1 LAIFKKKANEILPK
15 LKQKIGKGF
24 SELKQKFVEAFN
36 EVIGRYKS
44 TNLVCL
50 STDCRELYDLVNDG
64 NIQFVSG
71 SHNEV
76 NGTYKINLKCSRIH
90 LASRGFK
97 DSIGDIEYNQ
107 GNIRIGLRS
116 NGIPTNLFV
125 QLI

>member
-1 LAIFKKKANEILPK
+1 MTEGVNNILNKSITEKEAWEIIKP
-15 LKQKIGKGF
+15 
-24 SELKQKFVEAFN
+24 V
-36 EVIGRYKS
+36 
-44 TNLVCL
+44 
-50 STDCRELYDLVNDG
+50 CRELYDLVNDG

-76 NGTYKINLKCSRIH
+76 NGTYKINLKCSHIH

-107 GNIRIGLRS
+107 GNIRIGMRS

-125 QLI
+125 NLI